1 MIESGTSNELSPQDV
16 RAIFD
21 EIIGSV
27 TDPDRR
33 AKLAILREYFTNPTF
48 RAQLSDFLWNMSA
61 T

>member
-1 MIESGTSNELSPQDV
+1 MMNQGASHELSTQDV

-21 EIIGSV
+21 EIISGV

-33 AKLAILREYFTNPTF
+33 AKLALLREYCTDPRF
-48 RAQLSDFLWNMSA
+48 REQLSDFLWNMSS